1 MITEIVTATA
11 GMCLYKYLTSRKY
24 YFKKAVEELYKHN
37 TAFKNSMDRTVKFK
51 KYQQNDFGEMVTISF
66 SKVMSFKD
74 LKKERDYL
82 KSYFK
87 VDEIEIS
94 ETFNHDAILFFP
106 FKENNFSFKL
116 QQQNPHEL
124 IVGQDS
130 FGNYK
135 KVDLNK
141 FPHVLIGGDTG
152 TGKSRF
158 LMMALTNLVAT
169 SNVNLYLLQIRKSDL
184 IVFKDCYQTKSVVRN
199 LDDALM
205 LLGYLDNLCKE
216 RDKKIESL
224 MAKGIFNIEDYNKY
238 VKYDKMKYCYIV
250 LDEFS
255 FFNVNGSDSKAIK
268 IIKRAILGLIK
279 NIVMVGRS
287 VGVFIITSLQKPT
300 STSIPTD
307 IKSQLCTRV
316 CFKMLD
322 EATSIQ
328 ILGNGDATK
337 IKTRRAVIRSLESE
351 VVSIPFIDFNLIE
364 KYIASKKDANKKY
377 ISLLT
382 NSNSNKNQS
391 KDKNKKGVINEEV
404 LKNVRK

>member
-1 MITEIVTATA
+1 MITEIATVTA
-11 GMCLYKYLTSRKY
+11 GFCLYKYLTSRKY
-24 YFKKAVEELYKHN
+24 YYKKAIEELPNHKSC
-37 TAFKNSMDRTVKFK
+37 FKNKSDKTIRFK
-51 KYQQNDFGEMVTISF
+51 KYQQNDFGEMVIISF
-66 SKVMSFKD
+66 SKVMSFND
-74 LKKERDYL
+74 LRKERDYL

-87 VDEIEIS
+87 VDEIEIR
-94 ETFNHDAILFFP
+94 EAFNHDAILFFP
-106 FKENNFSFKL
+106 FKENNFTFQL
-116 QQQNPHEL
+116 QQQTPHEL

-184 IVFKDCYQTKSVVRN
+184 IVFKDCYQTKTVARN
-199 LDDALM
+199 LDDAFM
-205 LLGYLDNLCKE
+205 LLEYLDDLCKE
-216 RDKKIESL
+216 RDKKIEAL
-224 MAKGIFNIEDYNKY
+224 MSKGIFNIEDYNKY
-238 VKYDKMKYCYIV
+238 VKYGKMKYCYIV

-255 FFNVNGSDSKAIK
+255 FFNVNGSDTKAIK

-322 EATSIQ
+322 ESTSIQ

-337 IKTRRAVIRSLESE
+337 IKARRAVIRSLESE

-364 KYIASKKDANKKY
+364 KYIASKKDSNKKY

-382 NSNSNKNQS
+382 NSSSNKDNN
-391 KDKNKKGVINEEV
+391 NKKGVINEEV